1 MRLGEIIRQ
10 YRKKNELSMGD
21 FAKMTNLS
29 KPYISMLEANKN
41 SNNGKS
47 IAPSV
52 ETLRKV
58 SSTIG
63 IPLDELLR
71 MLGDEEIDLRQVTF
85 NEEETKLI
93 DCYRTLD
100 TETKNL
106 VFSLIN
112 RLCESKS
119 FELNQGFVIHNSN
132 NGNNYGAIGGNFNS
146 NITIKEL

>member
-10 YRKKNELSMGD
+10 HRKKNGLSMGD
-21 FAKMTNLS
+21 FAKMANLS

-41 SNNGKS
+41 SNGGKS

-63 IPLDELLR
+63 VPLDELLR

-85 NEEETKLI
+85 DEEEIKLI

-106 VFSLIN
+106 VFSLVS
-112 RLCESKS
+112 RLCKANSLK
-119 FELNQGFVIHNSN
+119 LNQGLVIHNSN
-132 NGNNYGAIGGNFNS
+132 NGNNYGAVGGNFNS
-146 NITIKEL
+146 NITIK

>member
-21 FAKMTNLS
+21 FAKMANLS

-41 SNNGKS
+41 SNGGKS

-71 MLGDEEIDLRQVTF
+71 ILGDEEIDLRQVTF
-85 NEEETKLI
+85 NEEEVKLI

-100 TETKNL
+100 AETKNI
-106 VFSLIN
+106 VFSLII
-112 RLCESKS
+112 RLCDANSL
-119 FELNQGFVIHNSN
+119 ELNQDFAVHNSN
-132 NGNNYGAIGGNFNS
+132 NGNNYGAVGGNFNS
-146 NITIKEL
+146 NVTIR